1 MLTYAAAGTGKTLGY
16 LLPLLL
22 KCSKSFAKPLAGAAA
37 APALLV
43 VAPTREL
50 ALQASLSSVKALL
63 WRY

>member
-22 KCSKSFAKPLAGAAA
+22 KCSKSFAMPLAGAAA

-50 ALQASLSSVKALL
+50 ALQARLC
-63 WRY
+63 